1 MNISI
6 IAIDFGGVMKKPEY
20 KRCPRCELN
29 FIKKGEKLCSV
40 CQAELSNKDDY
51 LDDLDLELCPI
62 CKTNYIQPDEIMC
75 STCLK
80 EHQTEDGEVNAD
92 WSRYIE
98 RDDEDDYVS
107 PDEETGEMASVH
119 DIDDS
124 DILDGGF
131 DGDMDFDDDLD
142 DDLDLDEELDDDL
155 DFDDD
160 DDDEEDD
167 DDDDDYDDDD
177 ED

>member
-1 MNISI
+1 
-6 IAIDFGGVMKKPEY
+6 MKKPEY

-160 DDDEEDD
+160 DDDDDEDD
-167 DDDDDYDDDD
+167 DDNDDYDDDD